1 MGNPLIPSRVET
13 RCASE
18 EAESRSLDG
27 LIRRAQGGYREA
39 FDGLLV
45 RYESRALSIA
55 RQMGLGRE
63 DAQDVAQDAFLRLFR
78 YIRKFRNGESF
89 TNWFYRIVV
98 HAVYD
103 HLHHQ
108 QHGGVS
114 LDGEA
119 RAQAED
125 LVDSSL
131 LPQEALEVRQ
141 KRRQIQACLRSLA
154 PKERA
159 AFVLRDL
166 QGLDTRTVARA
177 LRVSQVT
184 VRRHASNARR
194 KIRARLERQFPDL
207 FEGDT

>member
-1 MGNPLIPSRVET
+1 MGNPVIPSRVET
-13 RCASE
+13 RSSAE
-18 EAESRSLDG
+18 EAEPGSLEA

-55 RQMGLGRE
+55 RQMGLSRE
-63 DAQDVAQDAFLRLFR
+63 DAQDVAQEAFLKLFR

-103 HLHHQ
+103 HLRHQ
-108 QHGGVS
+108 QQADVS

-125 LVDSSL
+125 LVDGSL

-207 FEGDT
+207 FEGDI

>member
-1 MGNPLIPSRVET
+1 MIPSPMET
-13 RCASE
+13 ASSSE
-18 EAESRSLDG
+18 EAEPRSLET
-27 LIRRAQGGYREA
+27 LIRRAQEGYREA
-39 FDGLLV
+39 FDGLIL

-63 DAQDVAQDAFLRLFR
+63 DAQDVAQESFLKLFR

-98 HAVYD
+98 HATYD
-103 HLHHQ
+103 HLRRNPQ
-108 QHGGVS
+108 GAVS
-114 LDGEA
+114 LEGDA

-125 LVDSSL
+125 LVDGSL
-131 LPQEALEVRQ
+131 RPPEELEVRQ
-141 KRRQIQACLRSLA
+141 KRRQIQACLRTLA

-207 FEGDT
+207 FEG